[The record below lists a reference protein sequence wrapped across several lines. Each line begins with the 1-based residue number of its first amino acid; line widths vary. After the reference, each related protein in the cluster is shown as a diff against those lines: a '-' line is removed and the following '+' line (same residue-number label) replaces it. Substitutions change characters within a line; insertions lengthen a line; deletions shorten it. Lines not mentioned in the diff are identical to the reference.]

1 MGTDAMIERH
11 RLIVQPRALKR
22 SLATRKKKARL
33 YKRAKAEWV
42 LHRSRIARIQYGEE
56 HGDKHLEDRVN
67 LGPVSDF
74 PGPFGST
81 SVGQMK
87 TRYEPENLAEIP
99 PLDGIVLHGSGLISW
114 FYKSELTFYNDPDD
128 VPAMNNVDSQEI
140 NVAPKKMRPPKQ
152 RKKETLGGFYKSE
165 RFLAWKAAAPHHV
178 DIRPEGNSMTQRF
191 YADIILPKHIQAL
204 RESERLSGGFPH
216 LLQEDNDPSHGTKS
230 AINYAQLVRDKS
242 HIQSLSHPGNSLDL
256 SPIEAIWNIIKQRVR
271 KNHRYKTKEELR
283 KRC

>member
-1 MGTDAMIERH
+1 MGTTSQPYSENPVRRRAWRQAPGGSS
-11 RLIVQPRALKR
+11 QPRSCLG
-22 SLATRKKKARL
+22 LP
-33 YKRAKAEWV
+33 RAIWKHICWSDEFHYDPSAQGIGHI
-42 LHRSRIARIQYGEE
+42 LREE
-56 HGDKHLEDRVN
+56 E
-67 LGPVSDF
+67 
-74 PGPFGST
+74 
-81 SVGQMK
+81 